1 MDREQAWATRRG
13 ALEGLAFAFPPYI
26 GLTTVQI
33 YRFDIFMDISIVIF
47 RELEAIMRSR
57 VESLEFALLGLL
69 AQGPLHGYELR
80 KRMVTIFGPFKAIS
94 FSVLYP
100 QLRRMLLA
108 GNIQEESVD
117 RGSKRPR
124 IVYAITKEG
133 MARFEALTES
143 VSSDA
148 WEDEGFEVRF
158 AFFSPTPTKSR
169 VRILEGRLRRLQ
181 EKAEILRDEVE
192 KSPIGID
199 KYLQEWRRHSLDSA
213 DREIAWLQEMITT
226 ERKSK

>member
-1 MDREQAWATRRG
+1 
-13 ALEGLAFAFPPYI
+13 
-26 GLTTVQI
+26 
-33 YRFDIFMDISIVIF
+33 
-47 RELEAIMRSR
+47 MRSR

-108 GNIQEESVD
+108 GSIQEEAVD
-117 RGSKRPR
+117 RQFIQSGSASLIRSSKRPR
-124 IVYAITKEG
+124 IVYAITDQG

-143 VSSDA
+143 VSADA
-148 WEDEGFEVRF
+148 WEDEGFEIRF